1 MPVYSYRCD
10 HCGLQ
15 FDQHQKFD
23 DDPLKICPECGEPKL
38 RKLYLPV
45 GIVFKGSGFYATD
58 HRSPSGQ
65 QTTSKSEKSET
76 HEKEAKAEE
85 VKSSNEKPT
94 HSSKEE

>member
-1 MPVYSYRCD
+1 MPIYSYRCD

-15 FDQHQKFD
+15 FDKRQKFSD
-23 DDPLKICPECGEPKL
+23 EPLKVCPECGEEKL

-65 QTTSKSEKSET
+65 NISSKSEQSEDLGKTEKTTESEKKS
-76 HEKEAKAEE
+76 
-85 VKSSNEKPT
+85 KSST
-94 HSSKEE
+94 SKDKNS